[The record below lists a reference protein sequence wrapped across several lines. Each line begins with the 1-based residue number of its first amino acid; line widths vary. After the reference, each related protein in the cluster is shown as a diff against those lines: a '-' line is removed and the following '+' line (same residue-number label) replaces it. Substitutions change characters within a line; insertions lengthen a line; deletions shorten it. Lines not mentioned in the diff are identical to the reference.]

1 MNEITNTRM
10 NPGIDPSL
18 SIWNW
23 EIPIYLFLGGIVAG
37 MMIISGYFLFK
48 GRTKDVE
55 CSCFLVPFVSFIL
68 LSFGML
74 ALFLDLEHKA
84 YVWRVYT
91 TFKIKSPMSW
101 GSWILILIYPILIL
115 NILIRI
121 PDFLSK
127 KLKFLKS
134 ISLKINSHPT
144 AIKNIGLVSMIFGA
158 LLGIYT
164 GVLLSSLGARPLWNN
179 STLWILF
186 LLSGLSSAAAFVHL
200 IAKSKYE
207 SHLLAKADNVF
218 LSLELIV
225 LVLFLI
231 GLLTSTQVHISAA
244 ELLISG
250 NYAPLFWVF
259 VIGLGIIIPLII
271 QLYAVNNKIK
281 HQPVAPIM
289 VIIGGLILRF
299 VIVNAGQASH
309 WFNAGMLK

>member
-10 NPGIDPSL
+10 NPSIDQFL

-23 EIPIYLFLGGIVAG
+23 EIPVYLFLGGIVAG

-55 CSCFLVPFVSFIL
+55 CSCYKIPFVSLIFL
-68 LSFGML
+68 TAGMI

-101 GSWILILIYPILIL
+101 GSWILLLIYPVLFL

-121 PDFLSK
+121 PKFLSN
-127 KLKFLKS
+127 KFPFLEDLS
-134 ISLKINSHPT
+134 TKINSHPV
-144 AIKNIGLVSMIFGA
+144 AVRNIGIASMISGA

-164 GVLLSSLGARPLWNN
+164 GVLLSSLGARPLWNS

-186 LLSGLSSAAAFVHL
+186 LLSGLSTAAAFIHL
-200 IAKSKYE
+200 IAKSRYE

-225 LVLFLI
+225 LILFLI
-231 GLLTSTQVHISAA
+231 GLLTSTQVHIDAA
-244 ELLISG
+244 KLLLNGS
-250 NYAPLFWVF
+250 YAPAFWVF
-259 VIGLGIIIPLII
+259 VVGLGIIIPLII
-271 QLYAVNNKIK
+271 QIMAVSNKIP
-281 HQPVAPIM
+281 HTPIAPIM
-289 VIIGGLILRF
+289 VIVGGLILRF
-299 VIVNAGQASH
+299 VIVYAGQVSH
-309 WFNAGMLK
+309 WFNAQLLK